1 MIYEKMAK
9 ACVAFLEAKP
19 KKTGKNK
26 FSDYNYFTLDDIE
39 PPLKRVCEKI
49 GIFYYVTFTEENAL
63 LTVVD
68 TTDGTQFTVTSPYA
82 SAEVKGC
89 QPIQNL
95 GAVQTYL
102 RRYLLMAAF
111 GITEPDVLEEVTGKD
126 EPKKAKANTVTP
138 KATSKPA
145 TGSQTPEEADK
156 NKYIMDTWTRLVTFF
171 GYDKNLSPNDNANVE
186 ARNLGKKTLADK
198 GITDLKAMTIA
209 QADDINREIVEM
221 EEIARQKAEE
231 KSGPENFEGDVLF

>member
-9 ACVAFLEAKP
+9 ACVEFLDAKP
-19 KKTGKNK
+19 RKTGKNK
-26 FSDYNYFTLDDIE
+26 YSDYNYFTLDDIE
-39 PPLKRVCEKI
+39 PTLKKVCMKV
-49 GIFYYVTFTEENAL
+49 GIFYYVTFTESNAL

-68 TTDGTQFTVTSPYA
+68 TTDSTQFTVSSPYA
-82 SAEVKGC
+82 TAEVKGC

-111 GITEPDVLEEVTGKD
+111 GITEPDVLEEATGKD
-126 EPKKAKANTVTP
+126 EPQKKTVTP

-145 TGSQTPEEADK
+145 TGKQTPEEADK
-156 NKYIMDTWTRLVTFF
+156 SKYVMDTWIRLVTFY
-171 GYDKNLSPNDNANVE
+171 GYDKSLNPNEKVNVD
-186 ARNLGKKTLADK
+186 ARNLGKKALADK

-221 EEIARQKAEE
+221 EEIAKQKAEE